1 MKVLIAD
8 DSKIA
13 RKGVLKSLA
22 TAFSG
27 EFDYREAANGCEAV
41 EMFTSYSPDLI
52 FMDLTMPEKSGIEA
66 LEEIKAINPAA
77 KVVIITADIQKKT
90 TEMVSELGADEILNK
105 PVTAEKI
112 SQIITK
118 LV

>member
-1 MKVLIAD
+1 MKILIAD
-8 DSKIA
+8 DSRIA
-13 RKGVLKSLA
+13 RKGVLKSLSA
-22 TAFSG
+22 AFSG
-27 EFDYREAANGCEAV
+27 EFDYREASNGIEAV
-41 EMFTSYSPDLI
+41 ETYSAYSPDLV
-52 FMDLTMPEKSGIEA
+52 FMDLTMPEKNGIEA
-66 LEEIKAINPAA
+66 LEEIKTMNPAA

-90 TEMVSELGADEILNK
+90 TEMVSDLGATEILNK